1 MTRTRKTLL
10 ILVTTLLAS
19 TGTAQAGDPIVGNWK
34 RPNGI
39 IVAFSP
45 CGGSFCA
52 SPVTGPNAGKSAGKL
67 SPTGDGHYKGTLTD
81 LESDKTYTGKGAI
94 NGNTLT
100 IAGCM
105 LAVLCKSESWV
116 RK

>member
-1 MTRTRKTLL
+1 MKRLL
-10 ILVTTLLAS
+10 ISLVAFGAAAS
-19 TGTAQAGDPIVGNWK
+19 VATGAAQAADPIVGKWK

-45 CGGSFCA
+45 CGGGFCA

-67 SPTGDGHYKGTLTD
+67 SATGDGRYKGTLTD
-81 LESDKTYTGKGAI
+81 LESGKTYTGKGSI
-94 NGNTLT
+94 NGNTLS
-100 IAGCM
+100 ISGCV

>member
-1 MTRTRKTLL
+1 MTRTRKA
-10 ILVTTLLAS
+10 LVIFATTLLAS
-19 TGTAQAGDPIVGNWK
+19 AGTAQAGDPIVGKWK

-45 CGGSFCA
+45 CGGGFCA